1 MAWYI
6 CHMKNYTSE
15 IKTYY
20 ATLTK
25 TIKALNTNELSDAM
39 NAVMRTYERG
49 GTIYT
54 CGNGGSASTA
64 SHFANDFNKGVSLHL
79 QKKFKFYCLND
90 NIATVMAIAND
101 ISYDDVFSVQLD
113 GRMTKNDL
121 LIAISGSGNSKNIIK
136 AVEYAKSIGAKVI
149 GISGYDGG
157 KLKQLADYKMHVEIN
172 DMQITEDIHMTFD
185 HMIMKIFCNNFN
197 IATH

>member
-1 MAWYI
+1 
-6 CHMKNYTSE
+6 MKNYTSE